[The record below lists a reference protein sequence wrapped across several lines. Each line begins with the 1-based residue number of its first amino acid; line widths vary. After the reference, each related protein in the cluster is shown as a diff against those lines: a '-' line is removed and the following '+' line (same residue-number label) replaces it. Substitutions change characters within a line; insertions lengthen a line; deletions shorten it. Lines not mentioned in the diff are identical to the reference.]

1 MPGSSNET
9 ITAIKKILDEYSDI
23 FISVACIILFI
34 CIIVYIIENVNF
46 IDNKCNKLNS
56 FYKDKPALSSI
67 KYNQTAMENDIY
79 LRDFYIKSAYNCC
92 SLDSF
97 KNSYLDICILKDIIN
112 QGVRFLDF
120 QIFSYDNRPVIS
132 TNTIL
137 CDKDEP
143 EPLCYKIKQTFNVI
157 EFNKVIQIIKNYAFS
172 FNECPNPTD
181 PIILHFRI
189 MSNNLKIYDAMADT
203 IKYELNNVILPKNY
217 GYDSCE
223 NIGKLKIRDCMNK
236 VIIIVDNNNT
246 TYKETSLY
254 EYVNASSGGSNG
266 SVKLYKYDDIYNE
279 IDTTQ
284 LIAINK
290 QYLSIVIPNTS
301 ITKYTNMD
309 FNVTNNLGIQFTAM
323 SYQFVDTNL
332 LYYNDF
338 FTENKYALVLKPSDL
353 RLILDTYYFEPEEIN
368 SGYETA
374 GTSQFMSTCTLQYQ
388 PTPVQLDTSNNCI
401 DSSGTILLTQACF
414 EAGGVSMDASG
425 YCYDSS
431 GEQISLT

>member
-1 MPGSSNET
+1 M
-9 ITAIKKILDEYSDI
+9 IK
-23 FISVACIILFI
+23 
-34 CIIVYIIENVNF
+34 
-46 IDNKCNKLNS
+46 
-56 FYKDKPALSSI
+56 FYFR
-67 KYNQTAMENDIY
+67 N
-79 LRDFYIKSAYNCC
+79 LRF
-92 SLDSF
+92 
-97 KNSYLDICILKDIIN
+97 
-112 QGVRFLDF
+112 
-120 QIFSYDNRPVIS
+120 
-132 TNTIL
+132 
-137 CDKDEP
+137 
-143 EPLCYKIKQTFNVI
+143 
-157 EFNKVIQIIKNYAFS
+157 
-172 FNECPNPTD
+172 
-181 PIILHFRI
+181 
-189 MSNNLKIYDAMADT
+189 
-203 IKYELNNVILPKNY
+203 LNNVILPKNY

-374 GTSQFMSTCTLQYQ
+374 GTSQFMSTCI
-388 PTPVQLDTSNNCI
+388 VQNGSDVKLDTSNNCI
-401 DSSGTILLTQACF
+401 DISGTILLTQACF
-414 EAGGVSMDASG
+414 EARGVSMDASG

-431 GEQISLT
+431 GEQITLT